1 MADRWQRQPGSQTVV
16 NYGKAGW
23 TLQIIKGVARR
34 SGAMA
39 KQIQSIQSDG
49 LRPPLISALDEEKFE
64 LAKELLRY
72 RFYT

>member
-39 KQIQSIQSDG
+39 NPINSVG
-49 LRPPLISALDEEKFE
+49 WPSATADFGVGRGKI
-64 LAKELLRY
+64 
-72 RFYT
+72 